1 MSRSY
6 KKTPYAGDTKTK
18 WAKRKAKRIAKSKMN
33 MEESPSPALYK
44 RYGESWDICDYYS
57 IFTLHRWMRNKW
69 NLIRWA
75 DTEITEEEKIQE
87 WYKWYKRK

>member
-6 KKTPYAGDTKTK
+6 KHTPYAGDRKTK
-18 WAKRKAKRIAKSKMN
+18 WAKRKAKRLAKSKMD

-44 RYGESWDICDYYS
+44 RYGESWNICDFHN
-57 IFTLHRWMRNKW
+57 IFTLNQWMKDKW
-69 NLIRWA
+69 NLRRWEREN
-75 DTEITEEEKIQE
+75 TSEKKKIQE